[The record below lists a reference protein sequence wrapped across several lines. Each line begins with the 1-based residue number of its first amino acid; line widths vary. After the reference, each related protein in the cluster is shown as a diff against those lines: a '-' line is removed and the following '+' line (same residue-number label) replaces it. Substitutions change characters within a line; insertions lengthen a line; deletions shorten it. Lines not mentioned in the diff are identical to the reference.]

1 MKEHKILFVANE
13 AKEHIMKFHQPTM
26 QMMLSEGWIVDVACG
41 GKVNIPYCDNQYEL
55 PICRSPFHSKLYKGY
70 KQLKNIVDNG
80 DYDIVY
86 CHTTVGVILA
96 RLAARYA
103 RKKGTKVINFA
114 HGTYFYKSAPL
125 TNWLYYPLYKY
136 LSTVTDV
143 IITITQEDFDF
154 TKKHFSH
161 AKTFFVNGIGV
172 DTERF
177 KCKLSHTQRVEYRNQ
192 LNIPIEATVLIY
204 CAELIQNKNQKL
216 LIDSLNMA
224 LRKKSKIYLLLV
236 GIDHNNGEYEKYAK
250 SLGVNSHVRFL
261 GWRND
266 IAQLYN
272 ASDICVASSI
282 REGFGLNLVEAMLC
296 GMPVIATNNSGHASI
311 IKEGY
316 NGSLVELNSPQL
328 FANKIIELS
337 NNVILRENFVKNAL
351 KDIDKY
357 SSSSILKELRN
368 IFYTTI
374 SGS

>member
-1 MKEHKILFVANE
+1 M
-13 AKEHIMKFHQPTM
+13 
-26 QMMLSEGWIVDVACG
+26 
-41 GKVNIPYCDNQYEL
+41 
-55 PICRSPFHSKLYKGY
+55 
-70 KQLKNIVDNG
+70 
-80 DYDIVY
+80 
-86 CHTTVGVILA
+86 
-96 RLAARYA
+96 
-103 RKKGTKVINFA
+103 
-114 HGTYFYKSAPL
+114 
-125 TNWLYYPLYKY
+125 
-136 LSTVTDV
+136 
-143 IITITQEDFDF
+143 
-154 TKKHFSH
+154 
-161 AKTFFVNGIGV
+161 
-172 DTERF
+172 
-177 KCKLSHTQRVEYRNQ
+177 
-192 LNIPIEATVLIY
+192 
-204 CAELIQNKNQKL
+204 
-216 LIDSLNMA
+216 
-224 LRKKSKIYLLLV
+224 
-236 GIDHNNGEYEKYAK
+236 
-250 SLGVNSHVRFL
+250 

-311 IKEGY
+311 IKDGY